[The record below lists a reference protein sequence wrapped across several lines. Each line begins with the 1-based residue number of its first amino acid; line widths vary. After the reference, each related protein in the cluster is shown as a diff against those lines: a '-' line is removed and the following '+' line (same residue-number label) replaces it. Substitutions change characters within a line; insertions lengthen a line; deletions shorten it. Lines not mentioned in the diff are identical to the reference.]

1 MLVRARARVFP
12 QGVCQD
18 HRPLQR
24 ACGTMELV
32 DPALCAAR
40 NGSLRYLAS
49 TRRTCAQRL
58 FDLRQPEHLE
68 LSKHGAT
75 AQFLRQLLTL
85 CGFEVV
91 PAAPPGRPP
100 PPPEMECLAEWF
112 ASAESP
118 FAKHPSG
125 QAFHWCRDVVLLA
138 KFLATMETREAELMR
153 KRKQVNRFAR
163 FSLSFDP
170 SGGAGLGGRWAMRRG
185 SGGTGAQHRRP
196 LQWEA
201 VNFRGVDLSIC
212 DLAAL
217 GCGGRAVG
225 YGEGLLVRS
234 PADVSRLAPDAR
246 PKQLAAGGVAGVA
259 EVQTGNPPRP
269 DRCRL
274 FAPLPPP
281 PHNSLCLLPLLI
293 HHSIR

>member
-1 MLVRARARVFP
+1 
-12 QGVCQD
+12 
-18 HRPLQR
+18 
-24 ACGTMELV
+24 MELV
-32 DPALCAAR
+32 DPALCASR
-40 NGSLRYLAS
+40 HGCLQYLAS

-68 LSKHGAT
+68 LTQHGAT

-85 CGFEVV
+85 CGIPVV
-91 PAAPPGRPP
+91 PPPQQGRQ

-112 ASAESP
+112 ATPESP
-118 FAKHPSG
+118 FTKLPSG
-125 QAFHWCRDVVLLA
+125 EAFHLCRDVVLLA

-170 SGGAGLGGRWAMRRG
+170 SGGAGLAGRWAMRRG
-185 SGGTGAQHRRP
+185 GGGGAGAQHRRP

-201 VNFRGVDLSIC
+201 ANFRGIDKSIC
-212 DLAAL
+212 DLAVF
-217 GCGGRAVG
+217 GCGGRQLG

-234 PADVSRLAPDAR
+234 PADVSRLAPDTK

-259 EVQTGNPPRP
+259 EVNKLDFSDARHMPHL
-269 DRCRL
+269 L
-274 FAPLPPP
+274 FD
-281 PHNSLCLLPLLI
+281 SLV
-293 HHSIR
+293 